1 MVMRQLDSC
10 LLRKENTMKVRVEF
24 NKVFTDGI
32 LKGITVRQKLTCV
45 SMDEALDWVLR
56 VENNIGLGLLD
67 FYINQVE
74 YVALLEDK

>member
-1 MVMRQLDSC
+1 MWQLDSC

-32 LKGITVRQKLTCV
+32 LKGITVRDKLTCV
-45 SMDEALDWVLR
+45 NMDEALDWVLR
-56 VENNIGLGLLD
+56 VEQNIALGLLNYD
-67 FYINQVE
+67 INQVQ